1 MSILNTDL
9 NNINVNDN
17 NYDKNMIILIYDN
30 YNNTSKP

>member
-17 NYDKNMIILIYDN
+17 NYDENMIILIPQVA
-30 YNNTSKP
+30 KMC